1 MTGADAGADD
11 RDEQPE
17 QMTGTDDRGGCRGAA
32 GGTEIFYRPAAPPL
46 ARCTTAR
53 NGLLRPFPG
62 RRHRQPRVSVRP
74 VDAIFSAG
82 CFRISFFLLS
92 FGKQTSGQRPV
103 RTPRERCKTM
113 VATLRK
119 IFRFYYD
126 GFRAMTLG
134 RTLWAII
141 LIKLFIMFAILKVF
155 FFPDLLAGK
164 SPEERSSYV
173 LEQLTP
179 EN

>member
-1 MTGADAGADD
+1 
-11 RDEQPE
+11 
-17 QMTGTDDRGGCRGAA
+17 
-32 GGTEIFYRPAAPPL
+32 
-46 ARCTTAR
+46 
-53 NGLLRPFPG
+53 
-62 RRHRQPRVSVRP
+62 
-74 VDAIFSAG
+74 
-82 CFRISFFLLS
+82 
-92 FGKQTSGQRPV
+92 
-103 RTPRERCKTM
+103 M

-126 GFRAMTLG
+126 GFRTMTLG